1 MTDLISLCTIALL
14 KAKPM
19 STKPM
24 EIVSAEYLGS
34 YVDYQKCPWP
44 NLPEYAFIGR
54 SNVGKSSLI
63 NMLSGKT
70 HLAKVS
76 RTPGKTQTIN
86 HFLVNQSWYLVDLP
100 GYGFAQRSQ
109 SQRSQW
115 ERMIS
120 GYMRHRK
127 NLVSVFVLLDSRL
140 TPQKLDLEFIRRLGE
155 WQLPFQMVFTKTDKS
170 TQAVVAA
177 NVRSFLNALREE
189 WEFLPAHFL
198 SSAPRRQG
206 RSEILDYIQEHNLR
220 FRAYADSDPSRT

>member
-1 MTDLISLCTIALL
+1 
-14 KAKPM
+14 M
-19 STKPM
+19 SSKPM

-34 YVDYQKCPWP
+34 YVDYQKCPSP
-44 NLPEYAFIGR
+44 HLPEYAFIGR

-63 NMLSGKT
+63 NMLTGKT

-76 RTPGKTQTIN
+76 RAPGKTQTIN
-86 HFLVNQSWYLVDLP
+86 HFLVNKSWYLVDLP

-109 SQRSQW
+109 AQRSQW

-120 GYMRHRK
+120 EYLRHRK

-170 TQAVVAA
+170 TQAAVAA
-177 NVRSFLNALREE
+177 NVRSFLDALREE

-198 SSAPRRQG
+198 SSALKRQG
-206 RSEILDYIQEHNLR
+206 RSEILEYIQEHNLR
-220 FRAYADSDPSRT
+220 FRAYADSDPSGS